1 MGSVI
6 SDKRSALY
14 FYGSEDHDIYI
25 PFTGSEAW
33 TRSIRYKIV
42 DEWRP
47 WIYNGQVSGYLQG
60 YENNLTFLTI
70 KGAGHTVPEYKPQ
83 EALFFY
89 TKFLAGKSI

>member
-70 KGAGHTVPEYKPQ
+70 KWCLGSRAYC
-83 EALFFY
+83 AR
-89 TKFLAGKSI
+89 I